1 MGTEL
6 AEPEADPLDAFMDEI
21 SKDAVVQ
28 EAVTVEQI
36 TEREMQQQLLVQE
49 GEEVFDSD
57 SEEIKPSNNVITL
70 EDILGGA
77 EPPTTDD

>member
-1 MGTEL
+1 
-6 AEPEADPLDAFMDEI
+6 
-21 SKDAVVQ
+21 
-28 EAVTVEQI
+28 VTVEQI